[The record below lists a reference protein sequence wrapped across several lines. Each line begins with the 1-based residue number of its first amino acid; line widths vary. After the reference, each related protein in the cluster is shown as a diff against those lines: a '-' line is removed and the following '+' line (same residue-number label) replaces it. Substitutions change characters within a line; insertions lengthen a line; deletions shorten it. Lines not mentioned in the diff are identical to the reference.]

1 MKGRRFANIP
11 TFAAALS
18 AIVASAYPLAA
29 LAESATSTEA
39 EHTPFPCENPL
50 TVDALAKYKAPKAAK
65 RYHIEL
71 SIPALNNPYIQAL
84 VYGAQKAARN
94 LALTLQSIPEGALWI
109 QPHR

>member
-84 VYGAQKAARN
+84 VYGAQKAAGIWR
-94 LALTLQSIPEGALWI
+94 
-109 QPHR
+109 